1 MVILGIK
8 KYKTKDGM
16 EKIKAFLA
24 DVSPHGGYEPCGTAA
39 IRSVSDLP
47 DDKFPL
53 GCDVSIRQYNGVCYP
68 VILSI
73 YKI

>member
-8 KYKTKDGM
+8 KYKTKDGK

-24 DVSPHGGYEPCGTAA
+24 NVSLDGGYEPCGTAS

-47 DDKFPL
+47 DSKYPM
-53 GCDVSIRQYNGVCYP
+53 GCEITIRQYNGVYYP
-68 VILSI
+68 VITSI

>member
-1 MVILGIK
+1 MVIIGIK
-8 KYKTKDGM
+8 KYTTKDGK

-24 DVSPHGGYEPCGTAA
+24 DNSSDGGFEPCGTAV

-47 DDKFPL
+47 DSKFPI
-53 GCDVSIRQYNGVCYP
+53 GCDVTIRQYNGVYYP

>member
-1 MVILGIK
+1 MVIIGIK
-8 KYKTKDGM
+8 KYTNKDGK
-16 EKIKAFLA
+16 ERIKAYLA
-24 DVSPHGGYEPCGTAA
+24 DVSPDGGLEPCGTAC

-47 DDKFPL
+47 DGKFPF
-53 GCDVSIRQYNGVCYP
+53 GCDFSIRQYNGVYYP

>member
-8 KYKTKDGM
+8 KYCSKDGK

-24 DVSPHGGYEPCGTAA
+24 DYSSDGGFEPCGAA
-39 IRSVSDLP
+39 GIRNSADLP
-47 DDKFPL
+47 DSKFPM
-53 GCDVSIRQYNGVCYP
+53 GCDVSIRQYNGAYYP
-68 VILSI
+68 VITSI